1 MHLVYPSMF
10 CITNV
15 LDLSWDDCN
24 TQEKLETMS
33 AYHLYGN
40 FGLKFPS
47 NGTGIFLAPKMGTRL
62 SCTIYKIPVNSSLF
76 LDLKP
81 GTGNPNERYRKFRS
95 LRWKRKKGNTLKG
108 ITFFPENFHRDKP
121 FHLNSPRN
129 FRGVS
134 KVHYGLSGSNECYKL
149 LSATLHIFTSVV
161 SYNWFFCIILW
172 VYTLV

>member
-47 NGTGIFLAPKMGTRL
+47 NGTGIFWAPKMGTRL

-81 GTGNPNERYRKFRS
+81 GTGNPNE
-95 LRWKRKKGNTLKG
+95 WKKGNTLKG

-129 FRGVS
+129 FRVFHSNGKRSTV
-134 KVHYGLSGSNECYKL
+134 VPNSGG
-149 LSATLHIFTSVV
+149 
-161 SYNWFFCIILW
+161 
-172 VYTLV
+172 